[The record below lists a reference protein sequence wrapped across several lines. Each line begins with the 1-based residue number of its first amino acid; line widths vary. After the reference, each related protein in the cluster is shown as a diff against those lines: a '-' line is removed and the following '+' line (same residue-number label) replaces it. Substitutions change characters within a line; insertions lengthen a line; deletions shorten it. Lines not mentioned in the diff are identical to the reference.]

1 MGSLTAHLRRTD
13 DHGGLPFHPDCPV
26 CRAERVSGTLT
37 APGQVGRRTQAAVV
51 AAMLAASTAA
61 PTAAAAQEADQVTE
75 GVAPE
80 GSSEDGAVQPE
91 FDPGGADE
99 NLVVDE
105 PEAVLPDPAP
115 APEAAD
121 PGLVESEP
129 VTDSDEPAAGDQA
142 PVPAAG
148 TEPDPLVPTPAPQH
162 LEQRSA
168 PAHPAPVLVA
178 RIRENPEPKIRTA
191 GSASVVDAAP
201 GPEAQAVT
209 QVQAARTS
217 ARPSTP
223 TSEARTTK
231 RVTGSDA
238 RHHVVRPGESLWSIA
253 REVLG
258 RDASP
263 ARIAREV
270 NVLWEL
276 NSAQIATGDPD
287 MLRVG
292 TKLSLR

>member
-1 MGSLTAHLRRTD
+1 
-13 DHGGLPFHPDCPV
+13 
-26 CRAERVSGTLT
+26 
-37 APGQVGRRTQAAVV
+37 
-51 AAMLAASTAA
+51 MLAASTAA

-80 GSSEDGAVQPE
+80 GAIGDGAVQPE
-91 FDPGGADE
+91 FDPGGVDE

-121 PGLVESEP
+121 PGPVESEP
-129 VTDSDEPAAGDQA
+129 VADGDQPAADDRA
-142 PVPAAG
+142 PAPAAD
-148 TEPDPLVPTPAPQH
+148 TAPDPPAPTPAPQH

-168 PAHPAPVLVA
+168 PAHQAPVLVA
-178 RIRENPEPKIRTA
+178 RIREKPEPTIRTA
-191 GSASVVDAAP
+191 GSASIADAAS
-201 GPEAQAVT
+201 GPEAEAVT
-209 QVQAARTS
+209 QVRAVPTS

-223 TSEARTTK
+223 TNEARTAK

-238 RHHVVRPGESLWSIA
+238 RSHVVRPGESLWSIA
-253 REVLG
+253 REVVG
-258 RDASP
+258 KDASP

-270 NVLWEL
+270 NVLWDL